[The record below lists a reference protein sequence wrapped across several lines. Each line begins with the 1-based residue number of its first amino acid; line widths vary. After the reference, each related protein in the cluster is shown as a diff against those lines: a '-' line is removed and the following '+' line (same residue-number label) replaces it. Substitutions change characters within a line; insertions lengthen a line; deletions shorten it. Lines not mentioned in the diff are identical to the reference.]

1 MIFGKRRQAPEVE
14 VVEDWILPAVGSV
27 ARAALE
33 GAALAR
39 RAFVDAIM
47 QNVDGADGVL
57 FIEHA
62 DEVAKSL
69 VAAGARFE
77 HFADVSLYKDVPIGE
92 SRLLTVDELLHPS
105 DRSGM
110 LVSMQPEYAGDDVAA
125 IYVSSSR
132 GELDAAAFEDVR
144 EFVEVAA
151 PVYILCRAREQ
162 DQSAAHYDGLTG
174 VLRADPMR
182 ARLRQL
188 AEAGESLVF
197 AFIDGDRFKA
207 WNDRYGHASGDL
219 VIQHL
224 AETLQ
229 AHKLHAG
236 DLVGRMGG
244 DEFGIAF
251 LNATKS
257 DAVRQAVRICIALAN
272 ADLTAL
278 TLTGEKP
285 DIAITASIGVAMLGE
300 DAADVRELLKRAD
313 QATYHSKDRG
323 RDCVTYYERGQFVNV
338 SDDDRKAEHYRTMEF
353 VR

>member
-1 MIFGKRRQAPEVE
+1 MIFGKRRQADEVE
-14 VVEDWILPAVGSV
+14 VIEDWILPAVGNV

-33 GAALAR
+33 GAGDARKAL
-39 RAFVDAIM
+39 VDAIV
-47 QNVDGADGVL
+47 QNMSDVDGVL
-57 FIEHA
+57 FVEHGNDVTKCLYA
-62 DEVAKSL
+62 N
-69 VAAGARFE
+69 GARFE
-77 HFADVSLYKDVPIGE
+77 HFVDVSLYRDVPIGE
-92 SRLLTVDELLHPS
+92 TRVLAAEELLHPS
-105 DRSGM
+105 DRFGL
-110 LVSMQPEYAGDDVAA
+110 LVSMQPEHAGSDVPA

-132 GELDAAAFEDVR
+132 APLGAEALEEVR
-144 EFVEVAA
+144 EFVDVAA

-188 AEAGESLVF
+188 ADAGQSLVF

-229 AHKLHAG
+229 AHKLQPA
-236 DLVGRMGG
+236 DIVGRMGG

-257 DAVRQAVRICIALAN
+257 DAVRQAVRICVALAN

-278 TLTGEKP
+278 TLTGETP

-353 VR
+353 AQ